1 MFDWKTIMLLSF
13 VVLGL
18 VVVLAHKEITKPKK
32 APRVEYKFMNINF
45 ERGQRPLV
53 YLLMVSLPFGY

>member
-18 VVVLAHKEITKPKK
+18 VVVLAHKELTKPKK

-45 ERGQRPLV
+45 
-53 YLLMVSLPFGY
+53 